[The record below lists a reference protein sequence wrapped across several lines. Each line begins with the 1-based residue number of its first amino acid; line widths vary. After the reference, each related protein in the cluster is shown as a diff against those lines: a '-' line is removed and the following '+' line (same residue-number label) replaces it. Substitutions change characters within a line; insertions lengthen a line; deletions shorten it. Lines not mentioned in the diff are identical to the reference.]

1 MPARKSASPE
11 AAQKKVWSAEIKQ
24 QEAAAKKLNKDFDT
38 EQRALRKCI
47 ANAEKVLGKANRN
60 YTRFVARRSKVLPAS
75 LREIET
81 RIAVLRGRIEA

>member
-11 AAQKKVWSAEIKQ
+11 AAQKKVWRAEIKQ
-24 QEAAAKKLNKDFDT
+24 QEAAALKLNRDFDG
-38 EQRALRKCI
+38 EQKALRKGI
-47 ANAEKVLGKANRN
+47 EAAEKSLGKANAK
-60 YTRFVARRSKVLPAS
+60 YTRFIARRSKVLPKT